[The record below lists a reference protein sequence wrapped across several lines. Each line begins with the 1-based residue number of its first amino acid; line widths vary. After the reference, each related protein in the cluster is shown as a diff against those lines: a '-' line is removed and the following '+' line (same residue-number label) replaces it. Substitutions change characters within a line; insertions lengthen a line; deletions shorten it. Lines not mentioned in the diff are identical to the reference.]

1 MAGAFD
7 RDYDIKTGATPTG
20 PTTPV
25 YKDPIQVKTELGATQ
40 KEYID
45 TRSQTRVEL
54 DGIVKT
60 LGQIKSEIDKD
71 PASKKY
77 NLNGVVVTRKE
88 LLAYYNSASAS
99 TAEALKLQA
108 IIDANDNANAGASD
122 EAKKLLK
129 SDAIFVAQGGS
140 GISNTGKYYLNCT
153 EVSKEQYG
161 NGPTGINRGGG
172 SGEDTGSGSSGGSG
186 ATNSSNTGAV
196 DKTTS
201 DAFSVLSSLLEQY
214 NLSSLSDSI
223 TRMMKSGLSAQEATV
238 KLKYDTSIDTV
249 TGKAWNA
256 PYTLRFAGNEKRKAA
271 GLNAVS
277 EAEYLGLEDTYA
289 ETLKAYGLS
298 NMLST
303 SRIVNEAKFAQYIG
317 NDMSGPEFKDRISTV
332 SDRVINADPTIKAA
346 FKQYYPNLTD
356 QDLVEYFLSPKDTLP
371 KLKQKAT
378 AAEIGGA
385 FVGQGLSMN
394 LASAEGYAAYGIDR
408 AGALEGASNI
418 AGVLPETTKLGN
430 VYGETGIQYT
440 QQTGEEEF
448 LKSSDAAK
456 RKRNILMSKERA
468 SFDGSSGTSLGAGAL
483 STQYLRKNS
492 SAGQF

>member
-1 MAGAFD
+1 MAGAYD
-7 RDYDIKTGATPTG
+7 RDIVIPKATAPIAPDTYVD
-20 PTTPV
+20 PV
-25 YKDPIQVKTELGATQ
+25 QRKVELGAIQ

-129 SDAIFVAQGGS
+129 SDAIFVAQGAS
-140 GISNTGKYYLNCT
+140 GISNTGKYYLDGV
-153 EVSKEQYG
+153 EVSKETYAG
-161 NGPTGINRGGG
+161 GGSGPTGSNRGGG
-172 SGEDTGSGSSGGSG
+172 SGETGGSSGSGTGMGSDG
-186 ATNSSNTGAV
+186 KPV
-196 DKTTS
+196 DKATS

-394 LASAEGYAAYGIDR
+394 LASAEGFAAYGIDR
-408 AGALEGASNI
+408 AAALQGAESI
-418 AGVLPETTKLGN
+418 AGVLPEATKLGN

-456 RKRNILMSKERA
+456 RKRNILASKERA
-468 SFDGSSGTSLGAGAL
+468 SFEGSSGNAAGAY
-483 STQYLRKNS
+483 STGYLKKNS
-492 SAGQF
+492 SAGQI